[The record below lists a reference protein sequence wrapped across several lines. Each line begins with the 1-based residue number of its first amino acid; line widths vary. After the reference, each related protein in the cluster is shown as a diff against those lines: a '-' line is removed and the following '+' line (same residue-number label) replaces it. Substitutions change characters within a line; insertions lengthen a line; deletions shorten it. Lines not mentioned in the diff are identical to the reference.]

1 MDDLDKNYDGMIDK
15 AEFDNFL
22 ENEFG
27 KQLDN
32 LKAMFKEMK

>member
-1 MDDLDKNYDGMIDK
+1 MDDLDKNYYGMIDK

-27 KQLDN
+27 KQMD
-32 LKAMFKEMK
+32 